1 MYLLMPAASEI
12 SSTRLPSRP
21 LLANSEIATCRMR
34 SRVSTP
40 LRFGLAG
47 AATVSLGKSTVPA
60 QRFGRDSIEL
70 ERRCIDRNRIVLARE
85 SDRDLLVAHVFQHTF
100 RLTQARIAEPAAA

>member
-40 LRFGLAG
+40 LRFGLTG
-47 AATVSLGKSTVPA
+47 AATTSLGKGTFPA
-60 QRFGRDSIEL
+60 QRFGRGGVDL
-70 ERRCIDRNRIVLARE
+70 ERCFIDRNGIVLARE
-85 SDRDLLVAHVFQHTF
+85 RDRDLLVAHVFQHTF
-100 RLTQARIAEPAAA
+100 